1 MEITK
6 KVEGCTALL
15 TQGKMDGTITMNNNN
30 NWGVG
35 VIFSSVK
42 ESVTKIQ
49 KDAAIRQSKFINQ

>member
-1 MEITK
+1 MFSCGNNK
-6 KVEGCTALL
+6 KDVGMYGFANPGE
-15 TQGKMDGTITMNNNN
+15 DGWNNN

-35 VIFSSVK
+35 VIVSSVK

>member
-1 MEITK
+1 M
-6 KVEGCTALL
+6 L
-15 TQGKMDGTITMNNNN
+15 TQAQGEMDGTITMNNNN

-35 VIFSSVK
+35 VIVSSVK